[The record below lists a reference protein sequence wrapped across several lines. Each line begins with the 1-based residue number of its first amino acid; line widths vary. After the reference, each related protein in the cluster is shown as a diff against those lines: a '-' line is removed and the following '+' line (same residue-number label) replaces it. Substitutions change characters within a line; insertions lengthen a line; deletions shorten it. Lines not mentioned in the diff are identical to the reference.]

1 MRTAYLFLMLIGLG
15 AESYSVLA
23 QTQFQAVESP
33 DSLRVIEAIQW
44 LQVEAD
50 YNILYR
56 ESDVDGLWIHPKS
69 LQAVN
74 EYIEELKREFEQLAN
89 ERLIGMKWDDQR
101 KQVIFYAIHSLNREM
116 NDQKMMITS
125 FQVLDNETGETLPY
139 AQIAYRWDSSDE
151 WKVLPHSPNGRFT
164 LSFSPKDT
172 RSESTLE
179 IEAHHIG
186 YETLAS
192 QLVILPDITSYTIRL
207 TTEELQSNEVIIL
220 GDASTLSTNQVYRNY
235 VRNQGFG
242 SLGETHT
249 TRNLQQLASVGLN
262 GAISEGVFV
271 RGSDPTGFRVYLDQ
285 QQIYHDHHMF
295 GLMDAM
301 NSEALQTAGFYYS
314 FIPARYSSPT
324 GGLLDLNTRSGNRQS
339 TSVSTKLSNTAY
351 SITAHGPLYNRTS
364 SWLLSAR
371 TSIYSTMPQ
380 LSMINAI
387 EYGLNINRPY
397 SLRLDRNPNSTT
409 SLILPYEESLID
421 DLSHYFVDVHGKW
434 TIDINESNVLSVSFY
449 KGEDNSKL
457 SYSFPNNEFPN
468 TLYNATYYWD
478 SNHAVINYISEP
490 NSSWIVESKI
500 GFSAYTTRFVK
511 EDYEY
516 QVNELYSLSYS
527 PGTIA
532 PLSMSNDVQDFNLKQ
547 IWNTSNDSR
556 ALELGWSYT
565 DYQIAFSEQSLVIPS
580 FISNSSSQLL
590 EVFGQLHQSTHRIL
604 ESTIG
609 LRGQYYSNGQKLR
622 WNPSLKLKAQPSSS
636 VSVFFSLVQ
645 SHQFTHKMELY
656 NQKSLDFWVLTQEK
670 QHPSKVTHWNLG
682 LELSLHQSFQYRTE
696 GYLKNYSD
704 LRLHQLNAGLLSS
717 LYSSNSST
725 WLNESDGKGLG
736 WEHYLLWELNNQEVS
751 LQYTWSEMML
761 RTPNLLNGEAYAAP
775 WDRRHQIHL
784 GYERVLIN
792 GLVFGI
798 QGMFG
803 TGTPNIYGDILQN
816 DGQRLPNYLRFD
828 INMSKERT
836 IKSFTLTT
844 QLSVFNLTNRKNV
857 WYIDRV
863 KALLNQPFGNS
874 EVYPQREVYDLGI
887 YPSFSFQLR
896 R

>member
-1 MRTAYLFLMLIGLG
+1 MRIAYLFLMLIGLG

-33 DSLRVIEAIQW
+33 DSLRVIQAIQW
-44 LQVEAD
+44 LQVEAN

-56 ESDVDGLWIHPKS
+56 ESDVDGLWIHPEPLES
-69 LQAVN
+69 VN
-74 EYIEELKREFEQLAN
+74 EYLEELKSAFEQLAF
-89 ERLIGMKWDDQR
+89 EGLIGLKWDDQR
-101 KQVIFYAIHSLNREM
+101 NQIILYAIHSYQGDM
-116 NDQKMMITS
+116 SHQKMVTTS
-125 FQVLDNETGETLPY
+125 FQVLDNETGEPLPY
-139 AQIAYRWDSSDE
+139 AQIAYRWDSEDE
-151 WKVLPHSPNGRFT
+151 WKVIPSAKNGRFN
-164 LSFSPKDT
+164 LSHLPN
-172 RSESTLE
+172 ESRLE
-179 IEAHHIG
+179 TKLEVEAHHIG
-186 YETLAS
+186 YQTFA
-192 QLVILPDITSYTIRL
+192 LPLTISADIRNYTIRL
-207 TTEELQSNEVIIL
+207 TPEEIQSNEMIIW
-220 GDASTLSTNQVYRNY
+220 GDATTLSTNQVYRNY

-339 TSVSTKLSNTAY
+339 TSVSTKLSNSAY
-351 SITAHGPLYNRTS
+351 SLTAHGPLYNRNS

-380 LSMINAI
+380 LSKINAI

-397 SLRLDRNPNSTT
+397 SLRSDRNPNRTIP
-409 SLILPYEESLID
+409 LILPYEQSTID
-421 DLSHYFVDVHGKW
+421 DLSHYFMDLHGKW
-434 TIDINESNVLSVSFY
+434 TMDINERNVLSVSFY
-449 KGEDNSKL
+449 KGQDDSRL
-457 SYSFPNNEFPN
+457 SYSFPNTEFPN

-478 SNHAVINYISEP
+478 ADHAVINYIFET
-490 NSSWIVESKI
+490 NSSWIVESKL
-500 GFSAYTTRFVK
+500 GFSAYTTRFLK

-516 QVNELYSLSYS
+516 QVNELYSLGYS
-527 PGTIA
+527 PGTVA

-590 EVFGQLHQSTHRIL
+590 EVFAQLHQSTGGIL

-636 VSVFFSLVQ
+636 LSVFFSLVQ
-645 SHQFTHKMELY
+645 SHQFTHKLELY
-656 NQKSLDFWVLTQEK
+656 NQKSLDFWILTQEN
-670 QHPSKVTHWNLG
+670 QRPSKVTHWNLG
-682 LELSLHQSFQYRTE
+682 LELSLHQNLQYRTE
-696 GYLKNYSD
+696 AYIKNYSD

-725 WLNESDGKGLG
+725 WLNESDGQGLG
-736 WEHYLLWELNNQEVS
+736 WEHYLLWDFNNQEVV
-751 LQYTWSEMML
+751 LQYTWAEMIL

-775 WDRRHQIHL
+775 WDRRHQLHL
-784 GYERVLIN
+784 GYEGVLFNNI
-792 GLVFGI
+792 LFGV

-816 DGQRLPNYLRFD
+816 DGERLPNYLRFD
-828 INMSKERT
+828 LNVSHERI

-844 QLSVFNLTNRKNV
+844 QISVFNLTNRKNV

-863 KALLNQPFGNS
+863 KALLNQPFGSS

>member
-1 MRTAYLFLMLIGLG
+1 MRIAYLFLMLIGLG

-23 QTQFQAVESP
+23 QTQFQDVESP
-33 DSLRVIEAIQW
+33 DRLRVIQAIQW
-44 LQVEAD
+44 LQVEAN

-56 ESDVDGLWIHPKS
+56 ESDVDGLWIHPEP
-69 LQAVN
+69 LQSVN
-74 EYIEELKREFEQLAN
+74 EYLEELKSAFEELAF
-89 ERLIGMKWDDQR
+89 EGLIGLKWDDQR
-101 KQVIFYAIHSLNREM
+101 NQIILYAIHSYQGDM
-116 NDQKMMITS
+116 SHQKMVTTS
-125 FQVLDNETGETLPY
+125 FQVLDNETGEPLPY
-139 AQIAYRWDSSDE
+139 AQIAYRWDSEDE
-151 WKVLPHSPNGRFT
+151 WKVIPSAKNGRFN
-164 LSFSPKDT
+164 LSHLPN
-172 RSESTLE
+172 ESRLE
-179 IEAHHIG
+179 TKLEVEAHHIG
-186 YETLAS
+186 YQTFA
-192 QLVILPDITSYTIRL
+192 LPLPITADIRNYTIRL
-207 TTEELQSNEVIIL
+207 TPEEIQSNEMIIW
-220 GDASTLSTNQVYRNY
+220 GDATTLSTNQVYRNY

-339 TSVSTKLSNTAY
+339 TSVSTKLSNSAY
-351 SITAHGPLYNRTS
+351 SLTAHGPLYNRKS

-380 LSMINAI
+380 LSKINAI

-397 SLRLDRNPNSTT
+397 SLRSDRNPNRTIP
-409 SLILPYEESLID
+409 LILPYEQSTID
-421 DLSHYFVDVHGKW
+421 DLSHYFMDLHGKW
-434 TIDINESNVLSVSFY
+434 TMDINERKVLSVSFY
-449 KGEDNSKL
+449 KGQDDSRL
-457 SYSFPNNEFPN
+457 SYSFPNTEFPN

-478 SNHAVINYISEP
+478 ADHAVINYIFET
-490 NSSWIVESKI
+490 NSSWIVESKL
-500 GFSAYTTRFVK
+500 GLSAYTTRFLK

-516 QVNELYSLSYS
+516 QVNELYSLGYS
-527 PGTIA
+527 PGTVA

-590 EVFGQLHQSTHRIL
+590 EVFGQLYKSTGGIF

-622 WNPSLKLKAQPSSS
+622 WNPSLKLQAQPSSS
-636 VSVFFSLVQ
+636 LSVFFSLVQ
-645 SHQFTHKMELY
+645 SHQFTHKLELY
-656 NQKSLDFWVLTQEK
+656 NQKSLDFWILTQEN
-670 QHPSKVTHWNLG
+670 QRPSKVTHWNLG
-682 LELSLHQSFQYRTE
+682 LELGLHQNLQYRTE
-696 GYLKNYSD
+696 AYIKNYSD

-725 WLNESDGKGLG
+725 WLNESDGQGLG
-736 WEHYLLWELNNQEVS
+736 WEHYLLWDFNNQEVV
-751 LQYTWSEMML
+751 LQYTWAEMIL

-775 WDRRHQIHL
+775 WDRRHQLHL
-784 GYERVLIN
+784 GYEGVLIN
-792 GLVFGI
+792 NILFGV

-828 INMSKERT
+828 LNVSHEKI

-844 QLSVFNLTNRKNV
+844 QISIFNLTNRQNV

-863 KALLNQPFGNS
+863 KALLNQPFGSS

>member
-15 AESYSVLA
+15 TESYSVLA

-33 DSLRVIEAIQW
+33 DTLRVIQAIQW
-44 LQVEAD
+44 LQVEVD

-56 ESDVDGLWIHPKS
+56 ESDVDGLWIHTEPFQS
-69 LQAVN
+69 VN
-74 EYIEELKREFEQLAN
+74 EFLEELRSAFEQLASKG
-89 ERLIGMKWDDQR
+89 LIGLKWDDQR
-101 KQVIFYAIHSLNREM
+101 NQIILYAVNSYQRDMSH
-116 NDQKMMITS
+116 QKMMITS

-139 AQIAYRWDSSDE
+139 AQLAYRWDSSDE
-151 WKVLPHSPNGRFT
+151 WKVIPNSPNGRFT

-172 RSESTLE
+172 RDESTLE
-179 IEAHHIG
+179 FETHHIG

-192 QLVILPDITSYTIRL
+192 QLVISPDITSYTIRL
-207 TTEELQSNEVIIL
+207 TPEELQSNEVIIL

-339 TSVSTKLSNTAY
+339 TSVSTKLSNSAY
-351 SITAHGPLYNRTS
+351 SLTAHGPLYNRKS

-380 LSMINAI
+380 FSTINAI

-397 SLRLDRNPNSTT
+397 SLRMERNSSNTT
-409 SLILPYEESLID
+409 PLILPYEKSIID
-421 DLSHYFVDVHGKW
+421 DLSHYFIDVHGKW
-434 TIDINESNVLSVSFY
+434 TMDINEHNMLSVSFY
-449 KGEDNSKL
+449 KGQDDSKL
-457 SYSFPNNEFPN
+457 SYSFPNTEIPN
-468 TLYNATYYWD
+468 TLFNATYYWD
-478 SNHAVINYISEP
+478 SNYAVINYIFET
-490 NSSWIVESKI
+490 NSSWIVESKL
-500 GFSAYTTRFVK
+500 GFSAYTTRFLK

-516 QVNELYSLSYS
+516 QVNELYSLGYS

-547 IWNTSNDSR
+547 IWNTSHENTSM
-556 ALELGWSYT
+556 ELGWSYT

-590 EVFGQLHQSTHRIL
+590 EVFGQFYQRNIGIL

-609 LRGQYYSNGQKLR
+609 LRGQYYTNGQKLQ

-682 LELSLHQSFQYRTE
+682 LELSLLQSLEYRTE
-696 GYLKNYSD
+696 GYIKNYSD

-725 WLNESDGKGLG
+725 WLNESDGQGLG
-736 WEHYLLWELNNQEVS
+736 WEHYLVWNFNNQEVVM
-751 LQYTWSEMML
+751 QYTWAEMIL

-784 GYERVLIN
+784 GYERALPNNIE
-792 GLVFGI
+792 LGI

-816 DGQRLPNYLRFD
+816 DDDRLPHYLRFD
-828 INMSKERT
+828 LNISKERT

-844 QLSVFNLTNRKNV
+844 QISVFNLTNRKNV

-863 KALLNQPFGNS
+863 KALLNQPFGSS

>member
-1 MRTAYLFLMLIGLG
+1 MRIAYLFLMLIGLG

-33 DSLRVIEAIQW
+33 DSLRVIQAIQW
-44 LQVEAD
+44 LQVEAN

-56 ESDVDGLWIHPKS
+56 ESDVDGLWIHPEPLPS
-69 LQAVN
+69 VN
-74 EYIEELKREFEQLAN
+74 EYLEELKSAFEQLAN
-89 ERLIGMKWDDQR
+89 EELIGLKWDDQR
-101 KQVIFYAIHSLNREM
+101 NQIILYAIHSYQRDM
-116 NDQKMMITS
+116 SHQKMVTTS
-125 FQVLDNETGETLPY
+125 FQVLDNETGEPLPY
-139 AQIAYRWDSSDE
+139 AQIAYRWDSKDE
-151 WKVLPHSPNGRFT
+151 WKVLPSANNGRIN
-164 LSFSPKDT
+164 LSLLPN
-172 RSESTLE
+172 ESRLETKLE

-186 YETLAS
+186 YQTLLS
-192 QLVILPDITSYTIRL
+192 ELVISPDITTYTFRL
-207 TTEELQSNEVIIL
+207 TPEEIQSNEMIVW
-220 GDASTLSTNQVYRNY
+220 GDASTLSSNQIYRNY
-235 VRNQGFG
+235 IRNQAFG

-339 TSVSTKLSNTAY
+339 TSVSTKLSNSAY
-351 SITAHGPLYNRTS
+351 SLTAHGPLYHRKS

-380 LSMINAI
+380 LSTINAI

-397 SLRLDRNPNSTT
+397 SLRMEKNSSNTT
-409 SLILPYEESLID
+409 PLILPYEKSKID
-421 DLSHYFVDVHGKW
+421 DLSHYFIDVHGKW
-434 TIDINESNVLSVSFY
+434 TMDINERNMLSVSFY
-449 KGEDNSKL
+449 KGQDDSKL
-457 SYSFPNNEFPN
+457 SYSFPNTEIPN
-468 TLYNATYYWD
+468 TLFNATYYWD
-478 SNHAVINYISEP
+478 SNHAVINYSFET
-490 NSSWIVESKI
+490 NSSWIVESKL
-500 GFSAYTTRFVK
+500 GFSAYTTRFLK

-516 QVNELYSLSYS
+516 QVNELYSLGYS

-547 IWNTSNDSR
+547 IWNTSQENKSI
-556 ALELGWSYT
+556 ELGWSYT

-590 EVFGQLHQSTHRIL
+590 EVFGQFHQRTLGIL

-622 WNPSLKLKAQPSSS
+622 WNPSLKLKAQPSSTL
-636 VSVFFSLVQ
+636 SVFLSLVQ
-645 SHQFTHKMELY
+645 SHQFTHKLELY
-656 NQKSLDFWVLTQEK
+656 NQKSLDFWILTQK
-670 QHPSKVTHWNLG
+670 NQRPSKVTHWNLG
-682 LELSLHQSFQYRTE
+682 LELIVHQNLQYRTE
-696 GYLKNYSD
+696 SYIKNYSD

-725 WLNESDGKGLG
+725 WLNESDGQGLG
-736 WEHYLLWELNNQEVS
+736 WEHYLIWNFNNQEVVM
-751 LQYTWSEMML
+751 QYTWAEMIL

-784 GYERVLIN
+784 GYERALPNNIE
-792 GLVFGI
+792 LGI

-816 DGQRLPNYLRFD
+816 DGERLPNYLRFD
-828 INMSKERT
+828 LNVSHERI

-844 QLSVFNLTNRKNV
+844 QISVFNLTNRKNI

-863 KALLNQPFGNS
+863 KALLNQPFGSS